1 MNIEEQFISITIS
14 FPKDMIKFLDEE
26 SVRKDMNRSQL
37 VRSAVR
43 KLQDEVAYEKPVKQP
58 KKKGGK

>member
-1 MNIEEQFISITIS
+1 MNIDEQFISITIS

-26 SVRKDMNRSQL
+26 AVRKDMNRSQL

-43 KLQDEVAYEKPVKQP
+43 KLQEEIEATKP
-58 KKKGGK
+58 KKEGK